1 MKLLAFGDRRRGSA
15 MAALADA
22 MKGAQ
27 LSASC
32 AHCHGIDGN
41 SSAGQYPVLAGQTQ
55 EYLYRQ
61 LKDFKEGRRKDPM
74 MSPMVGILSDEDMQN
89 LADFYSS
96 QNANRSSFKTDPAL
110 VAQGKTIVEEAK
122 CTACHPPTFKGAKEV
137 PRVSRQKYAYV
148 VKQLKDYRDGVR
160 TNDNGLMVPSVKGLT
175 DEQIDALAQYLA
187 SL

>member
-1 MKLLAFGDRRRGSA
+1 
-15 MAALADA
+15 
-22 MKGAQ
+22 
-27 LSASC
+27 
-32 AHCHGIDGN
+32 
-41 SSAGQYPVLAGQTQ
+41 
-55 EYLYRQ
+55 
-61 LKDFKEGRRKDPM
+61 M

-96 QNANRSSFKTDPAL
+96 QNANRNNFKTDPAL
-110 VAQGKTIVEEAK
+110 VEQGKKLVEEAK
-122 CTACHPPTFKGAKEV
+122 CTACHPPSFKGAKEV

-160 TNDNGLMVPSVKGLT
+160 TNDNGLMAPSAKGFS